1 MTYRHDI
8 DGLRGLAVLSVI
20 FFHAGFSWFRGGF
33 IGVDVFFVISGY
45 LITSIIQK
53 EIDESHFTLANFYE
67 RRVRRI
73 MPALFVTIVG
83 TWIVAL
89 LLYMPPEFK
98 SYSASVA
105 TTATFV
111 SNILFWRQGGYF
123 AGPAEIKPLLN
134 IWSLAVEEQ
143 FYLLFPVTMI
153 FLARFGHKTRLL
165 VISLVLLISLALS
178 IWGTFHAPGAAFFL
192 TPSRAWELMLGAVLA
207 FDFLKVKQSRWIAE
221 SAAITGLS
229 MILWSVFF
237 FSSTT
242 HFPGA
247 SATTPCLGAA
257 FLIYSGLTVKTAIG
271 RILGSQ
277 PLVFVGLISY
287 SLYLFHWPVF
297 AFVRYYWILPLP
309 VYASTAVLIFS
320 IVAALLSWKFIEKP
334 FRSVHGRIS
343 RRELCLGAAVA
354 SGMFLVIGLVG
365 YVNEGFPGRYPG
377 YVHLQ
382 YRDRL
387 AEYNE
392 RSCFLMSDQGPS
404 DWQSDQCLLSKRG
417 LPIALLWGDSFAA
430 HLAPGIKANASLMDY
445 DVLQYSVASCA
456 PILDRESSWRSGC
469 RGAAEEALKIVRKYS
484 VVRVIL
490 AVRWDKEY
498 RYYDDFFASIRK
510 TVAAL
515 HSLGVDVLIIGQSP
529 AFTFWDS
536 LDVQYRLKISHRF
549 GSDFYQFLSFGRE
562 FISNIKKEL
571 AGIPLVDPMEVLC
584 RPQACQILANGEP
597 LYIDGAHFSVLGST
611 TLIRAIAGEL
621 NAPLGGAASAQ

>member
-1 MTYRHDI
+1 MTYRRDI
-8 DGLRGLAVLSVI
+8 DGLRGIAVLSVI
-20 FFHAGFSWFRGGF
+20 LFHAGFSWFQGGF

-53 EIDESHFTLANFYE
+53 EIDGGSFTLVNFYE

-73 MPALFVTIVG
+73 MPALFVTIVI
-83 TWIVAL
+83 TWIAAL

-105 TTATFV
+105 TTAAFV

-143 FYLLFPVTMI
+143 FYLLFPVTMV
-153 FLARFGHKTRLL
+153 FLARFRHKTRLFVICLIL
-165 VISLVLLISLALS
+165 VTSLTLS
-178 IWGTFHAPGAAFFL
+178 IWSTSHAPGAAFFL

-207 FDFLKVKQSRWIAE
+207 FDFLKVSQSRWIAE
-221 SAAITGLS
+221 SASITGLS
-229 MILWSVFF
+229 MIVWSVFS
-237 FSSTT
+237 FSSKT

-247 SATTPCLGAA
+247 KAAIPCLGAA
-257 FLIYSGLTVKTAIG
+257 FLIYSGLSVKTAIG

-309 VYASTAVLIFS
+309 VYVRIAVLFFS
-320 IVAALLSWKFIEKP
+320 TVAALLSWRYIEKP
-334 FRSVHGRIS
+334 FRSVHKRIS

-354 SGMFLVIGLVG
+354 SAVFLVIGLIG
-365 YVNEGFPGRYPG
+365 YVNEGFPRRYPG

-387 AEYNE
+387 GEYNE
-392 RSCFLMSDQGPS
+392 RNCFLLSDQELSEWKG
-404 DWQSDQCLLSKRG
+404 DQCLLSKRG
-417 LPIALLWGDSFAA
+417 LPTALLWGDSFAA
-430 HLAPGIKANASLMDY
+430 HLVPGIKANTSLMDY
-445 DVLQYSVASCA
+445 DVLQYSVAGCA

-469 RGAAEEALKIVRKYS
+469 RAAAEEALEIVKNFS

-490 AVRWDKEY
+490 AVRWDTEC
-498 RYYDDFFASIRK
+498 RYYDDFFVSIRN
-510 TVAAL
+510 TIAAL
-515 HSLGVDVLIIGQSP
+515 HSRGVEVLIIGQSP
-529 AFTFWDS
+529 TFTFWDS
-536 LDVQYRLKISHRF
+536 LDVQYRLTISHRQ
-549 GSDFYQFLSFGRE
+549 SSNFYPFLSFGDE
-562 FISNIKKEL
+562 FISSIRKEL

-584 RPQACQILANGEP
+584 RPQACQILANGKP
-597 LYIDGAHFSVLGST
+597 LYIDGAHLSVLGST
-611 TLIRAIAGEL
+611 ILIRAIAEEL
-621 NAPLGGAASAQ
+621 NAPAGGKT